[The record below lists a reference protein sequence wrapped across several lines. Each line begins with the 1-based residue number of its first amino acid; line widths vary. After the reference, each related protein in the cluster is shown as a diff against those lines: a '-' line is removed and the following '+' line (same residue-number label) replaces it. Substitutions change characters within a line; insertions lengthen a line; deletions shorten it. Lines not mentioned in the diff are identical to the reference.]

1 MKYSF
6 KASKTFWRNYDKLS
20 PEEKAVVREKFAI
33 FKKDPFDPR
42 LGTHKIHKLSAR
54 AKRIVYSAEVAGDL
68 RVVFYK
74 NHNVIF
80 TFDIGDH
87 NIYK

>member
-6 KASKTFWRNYDKLS
+6 KASKTFWRNFDRLS
-20 PEEKAVVREKFAI
+20 PEEKAVAQKKFSI

-42 LGTHKIHKLSAR
+42 LGTHKINKLSAR
-54 AKRIVYSAEVAGDL
+54 AKRVIYSAEVAPDL
-68 RVVFYK
+68 RAVFYK
-74 NHNVIF
+74 ERNIIY